1 MTYGP
6 ITQEHERERLESK
19 IAEIREDIQALWFRN
34 NEFARYRAM
43 KAREEQ
49 QLECAARVL
58 RGDALDGE

>member
-6 ITQEHERERLESK
+6 ITQEHERERLES
-19 IAEIREDIQALWFRN
+19 ALDAIRQDQLDLWFRN

-43 KAREEQ
+43 KAREDQ
-49 QLECAARVL
+49 QLECAARVY

>member
-6 ITQEHERERLESK
+6 ITQEHERERLESQ

-34 NEFARYRAM
+34 NEFARYRAW